1 MGSAAGGYNESNV
14 TRLSLMQP
22 KLSNP
27 ARFLLMKTSS
37 LGDVLHNL
45 AVVSDLRRVFPGAAV
60 DWCVEAPFAEI
71 PAWHT
76 GVRRVIPVAIRRWR
90 KSLFK
95 ADTWAEIRLALSA
108 LRSEHYDAIIDTQGL
123 VRSVLLAQLA
133 HGPVYGQNRHEA
145 REALSGLLVTHAL
158 NVPYSLHAVDRYRM
172 IAATALGYA
181 DRLPSLPL
189 DFGLND
195 RFPRQPGNEVFL
207 FTNTS
212 RDKKLWPED
221 DWINVGRQLRSVGL
235 VPVFTAGNEIEA
247 ARSQRIA
254 AGIAEGDT
262 LGEVLFRPTLTQLTE
277 RLSKARL
284 CLGVDTGFTHIACAL
299 EIPTIAIFTDT
310 DPALAGGFGLGQR
323 ATFGHL
329 DTIPPVADVVGQL
342 RTWGVLPA

>member
-1 MGSAAGGYNESNV
+1 MPPE
-14 TRLSLMQP
+14 LSDP
-22 KLSNP
+22 P
-27 ARFLLMKTSS
+27 RFLLMKTSS

-45 AVVSDLRRVFPGAAV
+45 AVVSDLRRVFPGALV

-76 GVRRVIPVAIRRWR
+76 GVRRVIPVSIRRWR
-90 KSLFK
+90 KTLFK
-95 ADTWAEIRLALSA
+95 RETWAEIGLALGA

-145 REALSGLLVTHAL
+145 REALSGLLLTHPLA
-158 NVPYSLHAVDRYRM
+158 VPYALHAVERYRT

-181 DRLPSLPL
+181 DRLPELPL
-189 DFGLND
+189 DFGLGD

-212 RDKKLWPED
+212 RDKKLWPEEH
-221 DWINVGRQLRSVGL
+221 WVTVGRQLRAAGL
-235 VPVFTAGNEIEA
+235 VPVFTAGNAVEM

-254 AGIAEGDT
+254 EGIAAGGAHTDNT
-262 LGEVLFRPTLTQLTE
+262 GEVLYRPTLTQLTE

-299 EIPTIAIFTDT
+299 EIPTVAIFTDT

-329 DTIPPVADVVGQL
+329 DTVPPVSDVTNQL
-342 RTWGVLPA
+342 RVWGFLSA

>member
-1 MGSAAGGYNESNV
+1 
-14 TRLSLMQP
+14 MQP

-27 ARFLLMKTSS
+27 PRFLLMKTSS

-45 AVVSDLRRVFPGAAV
+45 AVVSDLRRVFPGAIV

-76 GVRRVIPVAIRRWR
+76 GVRQVIPVAIRRWR
-90 KSLFK
+90 KSLLNR
-95 ADTWAEIRLALSA
+95 DTWAEISLALAA
-108 LRSEHYDAIIDTQGL
+108 LRTEQYDAIIDTQGL

-133 HGPVYGQNRHEA
+133 HGPVYGQNRYEA
-145 REALSGLLVTHAL
+145 REALSGLLVTHPLA
-158 NVPYSLHAVDRYRM
+158 VPYALHAVDRYRT
-172 IAATALGYA
+172 IAAAALGYV
-181 DRLPSLPL
+181 DRLPELPL
-189 DFGLND
+189 DFGLHD
-195 RFPRQPGNEVFL
+195 RFPPQPGNEVFL

-221 DWINVGRQLRSVGL
+221 YWIAVGRQLRDAGL
-235 VPVFTAGNEIEA
+235 VPAFTAGNEIEA
-247 ARSQRIA
+247 ARSRRIA
-254 AGIAEGDT
+254 EGIAEGSSP
-262 LGEVLFRPTLTQLTE
+262 GEILYRPTLTQLTE

-323 ATFGHL
+323 ATLGHL
-329 DTIPPVADVVGQL
+329 DTIPPVTDVTGQL
-342 RTWGVLPA
+342 RSWGYLPK

>member
-1 MGSAAGGYNESNV
+1 MP
-14 TRLSLMQP
+14 P
-22 KLSNP
+22 KLSEP
-27 ARFLLMKTSS
+27 PRFLLMKTSS

-45 AVVSDLRRVFPGAAV
+45 AVVSDLRRVFPGALV

-71 PAWHT
+71 PAWHS

-90 KSLFK
+90 KSLCNRE
-95 ADTWAEIRLALSA
+95 TWSEISLALGA
-108 LRSEHYDAIIDTQGL
+108 LRTEHYDAIIDTQGL

-145 REALSGLLVTHAL
+145 REALSGLLVTHPLA
-158 NVPYSLHAVDRYRM
+158 VPYALHAVERYRT
-172 IAATALGYA
+172 IAATALGYT
-181 DRLPSLPL
+181 DQLPALPL
-189 DFGLND
+189 DFGLGD

-212 RDKKLWPED
+212 RDKKLWPEEH
-221 DWINVGRQLRSVGL
+221 WITVGRQLRDTGL
-235 VPVFTAGNEIEA
+235 VPVLTAGNETEA

-254 AGIAEGDT
+254 EGIAEGGT
-262 LGEVLFRPTLTQLTE
+262 PGEVLFRPTLTQLTE
-277 RLSKARL
+277 RLAKGRL

-329 DTIPPVADVVGQL
+329 DTIPPVSDIVGQL
-342 RTWGVLPA
+342 RAWGFLPT

>member
-1 MGSAAGGYNESNV
+1 MP
-14 TRLSLMQP
+14 P

-27 ARFLLMKTSS
+27 PRFLLMKTSS

-45 AVVSDLRRVFPGAAV
+45 AVVSDLRRIFPGALI

-76 GVRRVIPVAIRRWR
+76 GVRRVIPVSIRRWR
-90 KSLFK
+90 KSLFNG
-95 ADTWAEIRLALSA
+95 ATWGEIRLALGA
-108 LRSEHYDAIIDTQGL
+108 LRTERYDAIIDTQGL

-145 REALSGLLVTHAL
+145 REALSGLLVTHPL
-158 NVPYSLHAVDRYRM
+158 NVPYSLHAVERYRT

-181 DRLPSLPL
+181 DRLPALPL
-189 DFGLND
+189 DFGLGD
-195 RFPRQPGNEVFL
+195 RFPHQPGNEVFL

-212 RDKKLWPED
+212 RDKKLWPEEH
-221 DWINVGRQLRSVGL
+221 WITVGRQLRDAGM
-235 VPVFTAGNEIEA
+235 VPVFTAGNDVEA

-254 AGIAEGDT
+254 AGIAEGNT
-262 LGEVLFRPTLTQLTE
+262 LGEILFRPTLTQLTE

-329 DTIPPVADVVGQL
+329 DTIPPVAEITDQL
-342 RTWGVLPA
+342 RDWGFLSACA

>member
-1 MGSAAGGYNESNV
+1 MPA
-14 TRLSLMQP
+14 RLSDP
-22 KLSNP
+22 P
-27 ARFLLMKTSS
+27 RFLLMKTSS

-45 AVVSDLRRVFPGAAV
+45 AVVSDLRRVFPGAIV

-76 GVRRVIPVAIRRWR
+76 GLRRVIPVAIRRWR
-90 KSLFK
+90 KSLFNRN
-95 ADTWAEIRLALSA
+95 TWAEMRLALAA
-108 LRSEHYDAIIDTQGL
+108 LRTERYDAIIDTQGL

-145 REALSGLLVTHAL
+145 REALSGLLVTHPL
-158 NVPYSLHAVDRYRM
+158 PVPYALHAVERYRM

-181 DRLPSLPL
+181 DRLAELPL
-189 DFGLND
+189 DFGLGD

-212 RDKKLWPED
+212 RDKKLWPEEH
-221 DWINVGRQLRSVGL
+221 WVTVGRQLRDAGL
-235 VPVFTAGNEIEA
+235 VPVFTAGNGIEA

-254 AGIAEGDT
+254 EGIAEGGT
-262 LGEVLFRPTLTQLTE
+262 PGEVLYRPTLTQLTE

-329 DTIPPVADVVGQL
+329 DTIPPVSDVTDQL
-342 RTWGVLPA
+342 HAWGVLPA

>member
-1 MGSAAGGYNESNV
+1 
-14 TRLSLMQP
+14 MQP

-27 ARFLLMKTSS
+27 PRFLLMKTSS

-45 AVVSDLRRVFPGAAV
+45 AVVSDLRRVFPGAIV

-76 GVRRVIPVAIRRWR
+76 GVRQVIPVAIRRWR
-90 KSLFK
+90 KSLLNR
-95 ADTWAEIRLALSA
+95 DTWAEISLALAA
-108 LRSEHYDAIIDTQGL
+108 LRTEQYDAIIDTQGL

-133 HGPVYGQNRHEA
+133 HGPVYGQNRYEA
-145 REALSGLLVTHAL
+145 REALSGLLVTHPLA
-158 NVPYSLHAVDRYRM
+158 VPYALHAVDRYRT
-172 IAATALGYA
+172 IAAAALGYV
-181 DRLPSLPL
+181 DRLPELPL
-189 DFGLND
+189 DFGLHD
-195 RFPRQPGNEVFL
+195 RFPLQPGNEVFL

-221 DWINVGRQLRSVGL
+221 YWIAVGRQLRDAGL

-247 ARSQRIA
+247 ARSRRIA
-254 AGIAEGDT
+254 EGIAEGSSP
-262 LGEVLFRPTLTQLTE
+262 GEILYRPTLTQLTE

-329 DTIPPVADVVGQL
+329 DTIPPVADVTGQL
-342 RTWGVLPA
+342 RSWGYLPK

>member
-1 MGSAAGGYNESNV
+1 MQP
-14 TRLSLMQP
+14 RLSDP
-22 KLSNP
+22 P
-27 ARFLLMKTSS
+27 RFLLMKTSS

-45 AVVSDLRRVFPGAAV
+45 AVVSDLRRVFPGALV

-90 KSLFK
+90 KALFQRE
-95 ADTWAEIRLALSA
+95 TWSEIGQALNA
-108 LRSEHYDAIIDTQGL
+108 LRAEPYDAIIDTQGL

-145 REALSGLLVTHAL
+145 REALSGLLVTHPL
-158 NVPYSLHAVDRYRM
+158 PVPYALHAVDRYRM
-172 IAATALGYA
+172 IAATALGYT
-181 DRLPSLPL
+181 DRLPELPL
-189 DFGLND
+189 DFGLRD

-212 RDKKLWPED
+212 RDKKLWPEEH
-221 DWINVGRQLRSVGL
+221 WITVGRQLRDAGL
-235 VPVFTAGNEIEA
+235 VPVFTAGNDIEA

-254 AGIAEGDT
+254 EGIAEGSAPS
-262 LGEVLFRPTLTQLTE
+262 EVLYRPTLTQLTE
-277 RLSKARL
+277 RLAKARL

-299 EIPTIAIFTDT
+299 EIPSIAIFTDT
-310 DPALAGGFGLGQR
+310 DPALAGGFGLGLR

-329 DTIPPVADVVGQL
+329 DSCPLVSDITGQL
-342 RTWGVLPA
+342 RAWGFLPA

>member
-1 MGSAAGGYNESNV
+1 MQP
-14 TRLSLMQP
+14 RLSDP
-22 KLSNP
+22 P
-27 ARFLLMKTSS
+27 RFLLMKTSS

-45 AVVSDLRRVFPGAAV
+45 AVVSDLRRVFPGAII

-76 GVRRVIPVAIRRWR
+76 GVRRVILVAIRRWR
-90 KSLFK
+90 KSLFNTN
-95 ADTWAEIRLALSA
+95 TWAEIRLAIAA
-108 LRSEHYDAIIDTQGL
+108 LRTERYDTIIDTQGL

-145 REALSGLLVTHAL
+145 RESLSGLLVTHPL
-158 NVPYSLHAVDRYRM
+158 PVPYALHAVDRYRM

-181 DRLPSLPL
+181 DRLPELPL
-189 DFGLND
+189 DFGLSA
-195 RFPRQPGNEVFL
+195 RFPKHTGNEVFL

-212 RDKKLWPED
+212 RDKKLWPEEH
-221 DWINVGRQLRSVGL
+221 WITVGRQLRDAGL
-235 VPVFTAGNEIEA
+235 VPVFTAGNEVEA

-254 AGIAEGDT
+254 AGIAESGT
-262 LGEVLFRPTLTQLTE
+262 RGEVLYRPTLTQLTE
-277 RLSKARL
+277 RLSNARL

-310 DPALAGGFGLGQR
+310 DPVLAGGFGLGQR

-329 DTIPPVADVVGQL
+329 DTIPPVSDITGQL
-342 RTWGVLPA
+342 RAWGFLPA

>member
-1 MGSAAGGYNESNV
+1 MPP
-14 TRLSLMQP
+14 RLSDP
-22 KLSNP
+22 P
-27 ARFLLMKTSS
+27 RFMLMKTSS

-45 AVVSDLRRVFPGAAV
+45 AVVSDLRRVFPGAIV
-60 DWCVEAPFAEI
+60 DWCVESPFAEI

-95 ADTWAEIRLALSA
+95 RETWSEISLAVGA
-108 LRSEHYDAIIDTQGL
+108 LRSERYDAIIDTQGL

-145 REALSGLLVTHAL
+145 REALSGLLVSHPLA
-158 NVPYSLHAVDRYRM
+158 VPYALHAVERYRT
-172 IAATALGYA
+172 IAATALDYV
-181 DRLPSLPL
+181 DRLPTLPL
-189 DFGLND
+189 DFGLSE
-195 RFPRQPGNEVFL
+195 RFPSQPGNEVFL

-212 RDKKLWPED
+212 RDKKLWPEE
-221 DWINVGRQLRSVGL
+221 DWITIGRQLRDSGL
-235 VPVFTAGNEIEA
+235 VPVFTAGNAVEA

-254 AGIAEGDT
+254 EGIADGGT
-262 LGEVLFRPTLTQLTE
+262 PGEVLYRPTLTQLTE

-310 DPALAGGFGLGQR
+310 DPELAGGFGLGRR

-329 DTIPPVADVVGQL
+329 DSCPPVADITGQL
-342 RTWGVLPA
+342 RAWGFLPA

>member
-1 MGSAAGGYNESNV
+1 
-14 TRLSLMQP
+14 MQP

-27 ARFLLMKTSS
+27 PRFLLMKTSS

-45 AVVSDLRRVFPGAAV
+45 AVVSDLRRVFPGAIV

-76 GVRRVIPVAIRRWR
+76 GVRQVIPVAIRRWR
-90 KSLFK
+90 KSLLNR
-95 ADTWAEIRLALSA
+95 DTWAEISLALAA
-108 LRSEHYDAIIDTQGL
+108 LRTEQYDAIIDTQGL

-145 REALSGLLVTHAL
+145 REALSGLLVTHPLA
-158 NVPYSLHAVDRYRM
+158 VPYALHAVDRYRT
-172 IAATALGYA
+172 IAAAALGYV
-181 DRLPSLPL
+181 DRLPELPL
-189 DFGLND
+189 DFGLHD
-195 RFPRQPGNEVFL
+195 RFPPQPGNEVFL

-221 DWINVGRQLRSVGL
+221 YWIAVGRQLRDAGL

-247 ARSQRIA
+247 ARSRRIA
-254 AGIAEGDT
+254 EGIAEGSSP
-262 LGEVLFRPTLTQLTE
+262 GEILYRPTLTQLTE

-329 DTIPPVADVVGQL
+329 DTIPPVADVTGQL
-342 RTWGVLPA
+342 RSWGYLPK

>member
-1 MGSAAGGYNESNV
+1 MQP
-14 TRLSLMQP
+14 RLSDP
-22 KLSNP
+22 P
-27 ARFLLMKTSS
+27 RFLLMKTSS

-45 AVVSDLRRVFPGAAV
+45 AVVSDLRRVFPGAVV

-76 GVRRVIPVAIRRWR
+76 GVRRVLPVAIRRWR
-90 KSLFK
+90 KSLFNR
-95 ADTWAEIRLALSA
+95 DTWAEIRLALAA
-108 LRSEHYDAIIDTQGL
+108 LRTQHYDAIIDTQGL

-145 REALSGLLVTHAL
+145 REALSGLLVTHPL
-158 NVPYSLHAVDRYRM
+158 PVPYALHAVDRYRM
-172 IAATALGYA
+172 IAASALGYA
-181 DRLPSLPL
+181 DRLPELPL
-189 DFGLND
+189 DFGLGD
-195 RFPRQPGNEVFL
+195 RFPSQPGNEVFL

-212 RDKKLWPED
+212 RDKKLWPEES
-221 DWINVGRQLRSVGL
+221 WITIGRQLRDAGL

-247 ARSQRIA
+247 ARSRRIA
-254 AGIAEGDT
+254 EGIAESGAS
-262 LGEVLFRPTLTQLTE
+262 GEVLYRPTLTQLTE

-329 DTIPPVADVVGQL
+329 DTVPPVSDVSGQL
-342 RTWGVLPA
+342 HAWGFLSA

>member
-1 MGSAAGGYNESNV
+1 
-14 TRLSLMQP
+14 MQP

-27 ARFLLMKTSS
+27 PRFLLMKTSS

-45 AVVSDLRRVFPGAAV
+45 AVVSDLRRVFSSALV

-90 KSLFK
+90 KSLFNR
-95 ADTWAEIRLALSA
+95 DTWAEINLAIGA
-108 LRSEHYDAIIDTQGL
+108 LRTERYDAIIDTQGL

-133 HGPVYGQNRHEA
+133 HGPVYGQNRLEA
-145 REALSGLLVTHAL
+145 REALSGLLVTHPL

-172 IAATALGYA
+172 IAATALGYS
-181 DRLPSLPL
+181 DRLPELPL
-189 DFGLND
+189 DFGLQD
-195 RFPRQPGNEVFL
+195 RFPRQPGDEVFL

-221 DWINVGRQLRSVGL
+221 HWISIGRQLRDAGL
-235 VPVFTAGNEIEA
+235 RPVFTAGNDVEA

-254 AGIAEGDT
+254 AGIAGGGV
-262 LGEVLFRPTLTQLTE
+262 LGEILFRPTLTQLTE

-299 EIPTIAIFTDT
+299 EVPTIAIFTDT

-329 DTIPPVADVVGQL
+329 DTIPPIADITGQL

>member
-1 MGSAAGGYNESNV
+1 MPH
-14 TRLSLMQP
+14 Q
-22 KLSNP
+22 LSNP
-27 ARFLLMKTSS
+27 PRFLLMKTSS

-45 AVVSDLRRVFPGAAV
+45 AVVSDLRRVFPGAII

-90 KSLFK
+90 KSLFNR
-95 ADTWAEIRLALSA
+95 DTWSEIRLALAA
-108 LRSEHYDAIIDTQGL
+108 LRTERYDAIIDTQGL

-145 REALSGLLVTHAL
+145 REALSGLLVTHPLA
-158 NVPYSLHAVDRYRM
+158 VPYALHAVERYRT

-181 DRLPSLPL
+181 DRLPELPL

-195 RFPRQPGNEVFL
+195 RFPAQPGNEVFL

-212 RDKKLWPED
+212 RDKKLWPEEH
-221 DWINVGRQLRSVGL
+221 WITVGRQLRDAGL
-235 VPVFTAGNEIEA
+235 VPVFTAGNAIED
-247 ARSQRIA
+247 ARSRRIA
-254 AGIAEGDT
+254 EGIAEGGT
-262 LGEVLFRPTLTQLTE
+262 PGEVLYRPTLTQLTE

-310 DPALAGGFGLGQR
+310 DPALAGGFGLGRR

-329 DTIPPVADVVGQL
+329 DTCPPVSDVEGQL
-342 RTWGVLPA
+342 RAWGFLSA

>member
-1 MGSAAGGYNESNV
+1 MLP
-14 TRLSLMQP
+14 T
-22 KLSNP
+22 LSNP
-27 ARFLLMKTSS
+27 PRFLLMKTSS

-45 AVVSDLRRVFPGAAV
+45 AVVSDLRRIFPGAIV

-76 GVRRVIPVAIRRWR
+76 GVHRVIPVAIRRWR
-90 KSLFK
+90 KTLLT
-95 ADTWAEIRLALSA
+95 AQTWTEIREAVRA
-108 LRSEHYDAIIDTQGL
+108 LRAERYDAIIDTQGL
-123 VRSVLLAQLA
+123 VRSALLAQLA

-145 REALSGLLVTHAL
+145 RESLSGLLVTHPL
-158 NVPYSLHAVDRYRM
+158 PVPYALHAVERYRT
-172 IAATALGYA
+172 IASTALGYT
-181 DRLPSLPL
+181 DRLAALPL

-195 RFPRQPGNEVFL
+195 RFPAQPGNEVFL

-212 RDKKLWPED
+212 RDKKLWPEAY
-221 DWINVGRQLRSVGL
+221 WITVGRQLRDAGL
-235 VPVFTAGNEIEA
+235 VPVFTAGNEVEA

-254 AGIAEGDT
+254 EGIAEGGT
-262 LGEVLFRPTLTQLTE
+262 LGDILYRPTLTQLTE

-299 EIPTIAIFTDT
+299 EIPTVAIFTDT

-329 DTIPPVADVVGQL
+329 DTCPPVTDITNQL
-342 RTWGVLPA
+342 QAWGFLPA

>member
-1 MGSAAGGYNESNV
+1 MP
-14 TRLSLMQP
+14 P

-27 ARFLLMKTSS
+27 PRFLLMKTSS

-45 AVVSDLRRVFPGAAV
+45 AVVSDLRRVFPGALI

-90 KSLFK
+90 KTLLK
-95 ADTWAEIRLALSA
+95 RETWAEISLALAA
-108 LRSEHYDAIIDTQGL
+108 LRTEHYDAIIDTQGL

-133 HGPVYGQNRHEA
+133 HGPVYGQDRHEA
-145 REALSGLLVTHAL
+145 REALSGLLLTHPL
-158 NVPYSLHAVDRYRM
+158 NVPYALHAVERYRT

-181 DRLPSLPL
+181 DRLPELPL
-189 DFGLND
+189 DFGLED

-212 RDKKLWPED
+212 RDKKLWPEEY
-221 DWINVGRQLRSVGL
+221 WITVGRQLRAAGMT
-235 VPVFTAGNEIEA
+235 PVFTAGNAAEA

-254 AGIAEGDT
+254 KGIAEGGT
-262 LGEVLFRPTLTQLTE
+262 PGEILYRPTLTQLTA
-277 RLSKARL
+277 RLTKARL

-299 EIPTIAIFTDT
+299 EIPTVAIFTDT

-329 DTIPPVADVVGQL
+329 DTIPPITDITGQL
-342 RTWGVLPA
+342 RTWGFLPA